1 MANVALLGSTGMVGS
16 HILTNLLSNNKVS
29 RVDTISR
36 RAPTVA
42 GDAPQTKL
50 TTVVSD
56 NSSKWAEQFSALTP
70 TPDILISS
78 LGTTRGAAGGF
89 ENQYKLDHGVNLDI
103 AKAAR
108 EAGTKVYVLISSSGA
123 SKDSSIH
130 YSRMKGE
137 IEEGVKELGFE
148 RTVILRPG
156 LIAGTREESRPVEA
170 VARFVASWAG
180 KLHSSLKDGWAQESD
195 VIGQAAVKAGLKALE
210 GDVPEGS
217 EKVWLISG
225 KSIIDLA
232 TA

>member
-56 NSSKWAEQFSALTP
+56 NSSKWAEQFSAPHPLHP
-70 TPDILISS
+70 ISS
-78 LGTTRGAAGGF
+78 SPHQARPGERRGGF

-210 GDVPEGS
+210 GDVPEAVRRCG
-217 EKVWLISG
+217 
-225 KSIIDLA
+225 
-232 TA
+232 